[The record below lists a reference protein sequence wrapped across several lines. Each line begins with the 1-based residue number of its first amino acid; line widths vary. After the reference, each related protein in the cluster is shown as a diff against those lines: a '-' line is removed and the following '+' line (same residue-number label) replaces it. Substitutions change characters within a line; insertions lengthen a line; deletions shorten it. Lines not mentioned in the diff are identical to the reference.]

1 MLKIRTIFIFLATG
15 CGLALFAGATAAA
28 QTSVADFYNGKTVN
42 LIVGGAVGGGS
53 DSYARLVG
61 RYISRHIPGNPS
73 VVVQNMPGATSAKF
87 ASYLAAQAAK
97 DGSLIGTVN
106 SSLVLAPLLSGHA
119 LSFDPSKF
127 NYLGSANSDVYLCVV
142 RGDAPVKSFQ
152 EALSRPVIMGT
163 TGPGSKSYDFPRMLG
178 NVVGAKFQIVTGYA
192 GTLEVSLAIEKGE
205 VQGMCGLSWS
215 TLSVQH
221 PDWLKRGV
229 VRVLVQEDLIGHP
242 ELNKMGVPLA
252 VGFAKTE
259 DERRIIELFYS
270 QNVFGRPFVAPEGIP
285 PDRLAAL
292 RAAFLSTL
300 HDEKLLADA
309 AKMGL
314 DISAQP
320 GNDIQTL
327 VTKLYGF
334 PANVIERAKQA
345 VANKPPT

>member
-1 MLKIRTIFIFLATG
+1 MKIRTILFLLATS
-15 CGLALFAGATAAA
+15 CGLAALAGLTASA
-28 QTSVADFYNGKTVN
+28 QTSVADFYRGKNLN

-53 DSYARLVG
+53 DSYARLVA
-61 RYISRHIPGNPS
+61 RYISRHLPGNPS
-73 VVVQNMPGATSAKF
+73 IIVQNMPGATSAKF
-87 ASYLAAQAAK
+87 ASYLAAQAPK
-97 DGSLIGTVN
+97 DGSVIGTVD
-106 SSLVLAPLLSGHA
+106 SSLVLAPLLVDHP

-142 RGDAPVKSFQ
+142 RGDSPVRSFRD
-152 EALSRPVIMGT
+152 ALSQTVIMGT

-178 NVVGAKFQIVTGYA
+178 NVIGAKFQIVTGYA

-229 VRVLVQEDLIGHP
+229 VRVLVQEDLKGHP

-252 VGFAKTE
+252 VDFAKTE

-270 QNVFGRPFVAPEGIP
+270 QSVFGRPFVAPEGIP
-285 PDRLAAL
+285 ADRLAAL
-292 RAAFLSTL
+292 RAAFLTTL

-309 AKMGL
+309 TKMGL
-314 DISAQP
+314 DVSAQP
-320 GNDIQTL
+320 GNDIQML
-327 VTKLYGF
+327 VAKLYGF
-334 PANVIERAKQA
+334 PGNVIERAKQA
-345 VANKPPT
+345 VAKKPPT